1 MRIRGLSVPIAIVG
15 VLIMLGG
22 VTAGLIAAGDEAP
35 HTSTPG
41 AAASLTGSSLETG
54 TPSNHREQTVTYA
67 GRLEREVTG
76 HGRGDAGE
84 HDAGTLRGSPEAD
97 KHVEKNSAN
106 TAGNGAPVNRANGG
120 NIAKPAQHSQDAGP
134 VSRSETGGSP
144 EAPPGAGADRDDQV
158 SSLPEKDQLKYPKLG
173 SRLNNLVVRVEA
185 GEFSAQEAADGAM
198 VQLEGS
204 VAVTVYLSGKVADV
218 VDFLEDNGGDPRN
231 VGEDYIEAYVPVSVL
246 GDLSEQPG
254 VLRVREVI
262 PPQPDQ

>member
-1 MRIRGLSVPIAIVG
+1 MRIRGVAVPIAMVAVLVIVG
-15 VLIMLGG
+15 GA
-22 VTAGLIAAGDEAP
+22 TAGLLAAKDQAP
-35 HTSTPG
+35 RTSTPE
-41 AAASLTGSSLETG
+41 AAISTTDSPLKAA
-54 TPSNHREQTVTYA
+54 TPWDQRQQAATYTSH
-67 GRLEREVTG
+67 LMREVTG
-76 HGRGDAGE
+76 QGTVATRERDAETARGLPG
-84 HDAGTLRGSPEAD
+84 AD